1 MRIEKLNI
9 SNFRNIENLEL
20 TDLKQINIIHGSNAQ
35 GKTSLIEALAFLSI
49 AKSFRN
55 DENNSLINFSS
66 DFAKVEATI
75 KKTYSSF
82 KLAAVINKSGQKL
95 FIDGK
100 ETKRLSDFIGNLNVV
115 SFSPADVFL
124 FKETPK
130 KRRDFLDEEL
140 SKLSPSYYLAKESF
154 NKQLKER
161 NEALRSHEVDQTLLG
176 VLTVQ
181 LAKVNGEIAQKRA
194 DFIERLSQKTKD
206 KMKGLFVKEIKVEI
220 EYLNQFSNDYHSE
233 SIQKLIEDN
242 YEEDHYRRA
251 TQIGIQRDDF
261 VFYLDGNP
269 IAYYGSQGQN
279 RLAAIALK
287 LATIDLIKEKTG
299 EKAVIILDDVLSELD
314 KERQQRLLEI
324 LKNEN
329 QVFITSTQDYFLEGV
344 GDEQIL
350 KKQIINGRLKGE
362 K

>member
-1 MRIEKLNI
+1 
-9 SNFRNIENLEL
+9 
-20 TDLKQINIIHGSNAQ
+20 
-35 GKTSLIEALAFLSI
+35 
-49 AKSFRN
+49 
-55 DENNSLINFSS
+55 
-66 DFAKVEATI
+66 
-75 KKTYSSF
+75 
-82 KLAAVINKSGQKL
+82 
-95 FIDGK
+95 
-100 ETKRLSDFIGNLNVV
+100 
-115 SFSPADVFL
+115 
-124 FKETPK
+124 
-130 KRRDFLDEEL
+130 
-140 SKLSPSYYLAKESF
+140 
-154 NKQLKER
+154 
-161 NEALRSHEVDQTLLG
+161 DQTLLG